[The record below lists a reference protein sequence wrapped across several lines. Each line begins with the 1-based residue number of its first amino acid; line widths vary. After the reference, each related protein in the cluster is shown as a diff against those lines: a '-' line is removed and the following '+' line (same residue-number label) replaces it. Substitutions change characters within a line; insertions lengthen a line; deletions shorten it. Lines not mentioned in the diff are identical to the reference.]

1 MELRYLEWN
10 LHAMG
15 GKGYSI
21 PKFISDHIK
30 PVDIFVLTEFCSGDD
45 WDDFKR
51 DIEKDFDLYI
61 SPYLS
66 KGYNQVCIGLRR
78 KINYNLLS
86 IVTVDACDTK
96 IPEYLQVDIEIDG
109 KKLSI
114 IGTRIKTESN
124 TKEFQYDYLKRVI
137 KKTDT
142 VLCLGDFNCV
152 HNVLSKTFSGIV
164 DVYGPRVV
172 NGYHSFVFKNGDV
185 CGLDWLLAK
194 DLKVYNGYADK
205 HQTPIATYDWSF
217 INSNN
222 GYGNKTEY
230 DCLNIN
236 GLPDHAILKGMF
248 SL

>member
-1 MELRYLEWN
+1 M
-10 LHAMG
+10 
-15 GKGYSI
+15 
-21 PKFISDHIK
+21 
-30 PVDIFVLTEFCSGDD
+30 
-45 WDDFKR
+45 
-51 DIEKDFDLYI
+51 
-61 SPYLS
+61 
-66 KGYNQVCIGLRR
+66 
-78 KINYNLLS
+78 
-86 IVTVDACDTK
+86 
-96 IPEYLQVDIEIDG
+96 
-109 KKLSI
+109 
-114 IGTRIKTESN
+114 
-124 TKEFQYDYLKRVI
+124 

-152 HNVLSKTFSGIV
+152 YNVLSKTFSGIV

-172 NGYHSFVFKNGDV
+172 NGYHSFVFKNRDA

-222 GYGNKTEY
+222 GYGNKTKY